1 MAATSK
7 ILVEGFVNKQIFPRT
22 KVKSGDFAI
31 FTFSPDNIKGEID
44 PRTKENKGGYKS
56 NDIVFKGRVP
66 ELDGGTKY
74 KILAELKQDPK
85 YGWQYNILNINSV
98 VKLDTE
104 KDIRTF
110 LGYVFTESQIDA
122 LYSKFPNPIEV
133 LEEND
138 VEKLC
143 EVKGIRESKAKKILE
158 KYHASKD
165 NSNAYT
171 ALAEFGLSKVTID
184 RLVKHYGS
192 ADILVEKIQKNPY
205 SLIGEGARIGWQKA
219 DSMALRKGIPTNSQF
234 RIRAFALY
242 YLRNLAEV
250 DGHTWVA
257 LEALGSNI
265 KGLSPSD
272 ISVEM
277 VKNEL
282 RKMVVE
288 GILYY
293 EPETK
298 RVGLMKYRKLEEM
311 ICRELIRLRDVEPKK
326 MDFIEE
332 TIAECEEAVGFKY
345 TDEQK
350 SAIEKIVNENVILLT
365 GLGGSG
371 KSSLMYP
378 VSRIFRRNGLRF
390 DICALSGK
398 ASLNLRHITHENGM
412 TIHRLLGWRPGM
424 KSFIHHRENPLIS
437 DAIILDEVSMVG
449 GELFYRLLEAI
460 RDGSKLI
467 MIGDPGQLESIGL
480 CNLISDIRN
489 SGKISSVHLSE
500 IFRQAQ
506 MSGII
511 TDSHKVYNQQP
522 IIDPKFIGEEI
533 HGELKDLYIGSY
545 LSGGTCYQ
553 KVVDNFNKL
562 YFDENHPLEDIV
574 IVTAKRTIGEL
585 SSRALNEKI
594 QETLGFEGD
603 GLRVYYKDGVAYEIN
618 YHVGDRVLVTKNK
631 YDAALMSDD
640 LEEEKGEIE
649 IFNGNIGTVRK
660 VSVRD
665 RYLIAEFPQ
674 GNVMIN
680 GDMLLNLQLGYAITC
695 HKLQGSGVQYVIVAC
710 DPAAYMMLTKE
721 WLYTALSRAKKYCVL
736 IGTNKSI
743 TQCVKTTRV
752 TKKSTWLAELLMFPE
767 RISCIRMTDTS
778 QDETNFDEEDD

>member
-31 FTFSPDNIKGEID
+31 FTFTPDNIKGEID

-171 ALAEFGLSKVTID
+171 ALAEFGLSKATID

-250 DGHTWVA
+250 DGHTWVT

-332 TIAECEEAVGFKY
+332 TIVECEEVVGFKY

-371 KSSLMYP
+371 KTSLMYP
-378 VSRIFRRNGLRF
+378 VSRIFRRNGLKF

-398 ASLNLRHITHENGM
+398 ASLNLRDITHENGM
-412 TIHRLLGWRPGM
+412 TIHRLLGWKPCMRG
-424 KSFIHHRENPLIS
+424 FTYNRENPLRS
-437 DAIILDEVSMVG
+437 DVVILDEVSMVG
-449 GELFYRLLEAI
+449 GELFYHLIEAI

-489 SGKISSVHLSE
+489 SGKISSVHLSK

-522 IIDPKFIGEEI
+522 IIDPKFIGEEV

-585 SSRALNEKI
+585 SSRALNEKV
-594 QETLGFEGD
+594 QEMLGFEGD
-603 GLRVYYKDGVAYEIN
+603 SLRVYYKDGVGYEIN

-640 LEEEKGEIE
+640 LEKEKGEIE

-660 VSVRD
+660 VSVQD